1 MKIYTPSDFSHR
13 NITPSYCHAS
23 CSRIIFFGEQSDI
36 PLPSS
41 AGETHTPTINIKFI
55 HHTFAIAS
63 SAAVAAQ

>member
-1 MKIYTPSDFSHR
+1 LVIEISHLR
-13 NITPSYCHAS
+13 FAMLPAVE
-23 CSRIIFFGEQSDI
+23 FVFGEQSDI

-41 AGETHTPTINIKFI
+41 AGETHTPTTNIKFI